1 MSFRITN
8 LRSGIIESSHA
19 VSVAVCRPDGSL
31 VAQSG
36 DPERFTV
43 MRSSAKPFQALP
55 LVLDGVVDRFGI
67 TDQELALAC
76 ASHSSER
83 NQVELVAA
91 WLERMGC
98 VEGDLACGPHRPLS
112 KELAVRDFDSPSEPD
127 LLPPSPLTSNCSGK
141 HTGMLALA
149 KHHGWDIARYNERG
163 HPVQSRCREEVAR
176 FCGVAEAEVGE
187 AVDGCSA
194 VTFAV
199 PLRAMA
205 TAFAKLVASHDAGPK
220 AIVHAMTTNPYLV
233 GGEGRLCTA
242 AMEAY
247 PGKLLTKVGA
257 EGVYGAALI
266 DRQLG
271 IAIKVEDGSA
281 RAATV
286 ALVALLDQL
295 DLDPS
300 PSSLLPRFAS
310 LPILNTRR
318 EQVGLMQAEGE
329 VEFV

>member
-1 MSFRITN
+1 MSFHIHN
-8 LRSGIIESSHA
+8 LRSGIIESSH
-19 VSVAVCRPDGSL
+19 VISVAVCRPDGSV
-31 VAQSG
+31 VARSG
-36 DPERFTV
+36 DPQRFSV

-55 LVLDGVVDRFGI
+55 LMRDGVVSRFGI
-67 TDQELALAC
+67 TEQELALAC

-83 NQVELVAA
+83 KQVELVAS
-91 WLERMGC
+91 WLERIGC
-98 VEGDLACGPHRPLS
+98 VESDLACGPHRPLS

-127 LLPPSPLTSNCSGK
+127 PLPPSPLTSNCSGK

-149 KHHGWDIARYNERG
+149 KHHGWDIAKYNQEG
-163 HPVQSRCREEVAR
+163 HPVQSRCLQEVAR
-176 FCGVAEAEVGE
+176 FCGLDENDVGT

-205 TAFAKLVASHDAGPK
+205 TAFAKLVASDDAAPK
-220 AIVHAMTTNPYLV
+220 AIVAAMTSHPYLV

-247 PGKLLTKVGA
+247 PGQLLTKVGA

-271 IAIKVEDGSA
+271 IALKVEDGSA

-295 DLDPS
+295 GLEPAPS
-300 PSSLLPRFAS
+300 VYLTKFAS

-318 EQVGLMQAEGE
+318 ETVGLMRAEGE
-329 VEFV
+329 VEIV